1 MPVYKVGEDIYN
13 IPEDKVQ
20 EFLSAYPNAVLSD
33 DSGKTQPQVSGAPVE
48 ETAAPV
54 MESKS
59 EKPSSA
65 SRLVRYT
72 VGDDTYEIP
81 ENLTEGFLKQFPD
94 AEEKK
99 PNFFQQMAT
108 AWSGGQIQADLD
120 DYLSKAV
127 FSDKYA
133 ENLSEEDAQ
142 KMLELWKEQEA
153 AGLTEGEMEWEKDY
167 DAISTANTG
176 IVPDWFAGAVGATI
190 RNPQSALLYGARSAA
205 MMFSKEVGYGGLATA
220 AAGAGTGAAGGLAL
234 GAVTG
239 PGAAF
244 TAGGGAVFG
253 GSRGLMAGVGAS
265 VELFASFGETIKE
278 SLPENYTVEDI
289 QEAFKDEELLTKARN
304 RAAARAGTI
313 AAFDLVAAGGGS
325 KVAGAISKKAL
336 AKGVSKKAGA
346 IAAGTAEGLV
356 TTTGE
361 FTGELAA
368 QKAAGDELDFK
379 EAVLEVFGVSPTAI
393 PGQTSTIKNL
403 IKKPT
408 YKIDGKQMSR
418 SEVNKFIDDNDG
430 MDLSKVKI
438 TVENDDLLRTKLAD
452 KQGVARFKILV
463 DEKITDDA
471 ARTRIAELEYE
482 RAKLEPNKTLSA
494 QERKAELAE
503 EIKTIQAENKPGRGR
518 PAKIVAEQREE
529 IATKA
534 EQLKV
539 ILKQNKVTE
548 TVAFAK
554 RAQEQTDG
562 LVEVQDF
569 DSTEAI
575 KKQLFKEYMGQPEV
589 LKDLETNVLKRKIK
603 VGDKEVNAIDYIG
616 GLAYGNKI
624 YINKQV
630 AAKTGQIN
638 VGAHEVLHGIVNT
651 KISQDKLG
659 GIIQGFRRQLSNDDL
674 STLDAELQRRG
685 YKPDAINDETL
696 TVFSDLVAKGQIKFN
711 EGLFNK
717 IGDFIVTKILRP
729 LGFKKVGFENGKQV
743 YQFMKE
749 YQKSVSTGE
758 LNQATLDAIG
768 RAADARASKPKIQL
782 SKVDVNSFVTTN
794 SLEEWKASGADEAI
808 ANLYFEDYF
817 DKIAEV
823 QLSKPFDKTKTTM
836 LRDLPGFLEE
846 DFKSEFMNK
855 MIAHIRNFDPSKNDS
870 LEGWINSQ
878 ISNKVKQVLKEGKVT
893 QQDFTQDIDDGR
905 QIAADDSY
913 EMADEYDQMDSFDFE
928 ENQLDE
934 NGVLIDPLDFL
945 DEESKAEYRFQVAEA
960 LANIDKISDVTFKN
974 LEDKVPQI
982 TERAVGIPAQKLVNP
997 KTNIT
1002 TGQVIAMQDFVI
1014 ENVDKLI
1021 KLLPEG
1027 AVLEAAS
1034 EKLIGTGT
1042 GLPRK
1047 LLDAFYIKNPRLKQD
1062 QGLYPFSKMA
1072 DITKEEF
1079 FAAFGIKED
1088 GTKIAFGGQDPKA
1101 QALFALG
1108 RLVGKLMTNTAI
1120 RQELEKQQAS
1130 RNIIVDIGAGRSE
1143 FQLSVEIDEKIA
1155 DKKRNLEQDA
1165 KDYKQYRVIHS
1176 QNVRKRARTLK
1187 GLGLTDEQ
1195 ISSLEKESSS
1205 YASKVDKNLRV
1216 WNKDQVVA
1224 YYDFVEKLSNF
1235 IPKEL
1240 KATGLA
1246 SAFKLALGQHTL
1258 YVPYG
1263 IDFENTK
1270 SKAVIDNETGKK
1282 LTSKEVKELE
1292 LEFSTTYKKGISL
1305 DKAPEYLRKAV
1316 EDFEKV
1322 FYSVPAKKGGFK
1334 RIENLFLKNEF
1345 NRKQVKEP
1353 FRGKNE
1359 KESVA
1364 EIQNIFD
1371 KKKDAARLAYH
1382 KALVLS
1388 FHAYLDTLTPTERFE
1403 ALKHFKK
1410 ILSASGISD
1419 GFKSAV
1425 KLGGFVYDNS
1435 EEKLGYHFE
1444 HVVPAVD
1451 MYTEMFD
1458 NLLKGNKKA
1467 FSRKN
1472 MPEAWFLPKW
1482 MVKEFDAT
1490 FLKTASKQ
1498 DFMPALAEK
1507 AREAGVDLVTPD
1519 NSKLQLSIEAP
1530 LTEMVDNSLNEMVSN
1545 KLNIEEKSTIS
1556 EFQARR
1562 LGKNKGRFKFFI
1574 PPSADD
1580 FMGLMYYLVR
1590 KGKQGDADLAFIKK
1604 SLIDPFAKAQ
1614 RQYEEYKMSTL
1625 KGYRQLKKSIRN
1637 TPANLK
1643 KEAVMGFTNEQA
1655 LRAFMWNELGYEVPG
1670 VSQSELNAI
1679 RDHINNNAELLEFS
1693 KQIQN
1698 MLLTDFP
1705 QPQENWAA
1713 GSLTIDILEHINEQ
1727 ARKQFFADFITVAE
1741 ETFGK
1746 MDNRGEIQGPLA
1758 NKLRAAFGNN
1768 YVEALSDVLY
1778 RMKVGRSRQFGRNRL
1793 VSQLENYINGSIAT
1807 IMFFNTRSAILQMVS
1822 FVNFINF
1829 SDNNPIAAAQAYAN
1843 VGQLS
1848 SDVMELMN
1856 SDYLVARRNGLK
1868 IDVAADDI
1876 AKSAEST
1883 TNRAGAA
1890 IAAILR
1896 AGYLPTQFADSF
1908 AIAFGGATFFRN
1920 RINTYMREGLSES
1933 EAKEKAYNDWK
1944 ETAEESQ
1951 QSSRPDKISQQQ
1963 ASTLGRLVLAFGN
1976 TPMQYAR
1983 ITKKAALD
1991 LLAGRGDF
1999 KTNMSKVLYYGAV
2012 QNIIFS
2018 GLQQALFSLWLDDE
2032 PDDDDEKVEKY
2043 VNVIDSA
2050 IDGFGRGLGYG
2061 GAIAVMVKNV
2071 VQEAMDEYGEGGRKN
2086 FQDVILEI
2094 GTLSPAI
2101 SSKISRLEQGARTF
2115 TWKQE
2120 LEKVRTEG
2128 FSLDNPAFEATGK
2141 FVSALTNVPLDRL
2154 IRKMDNL
2161 SYPMRH
2167 EVQTYQAIALA
2178 LGWGQWELGLKEVN
2192 KQEKNKKEKV
2202 GFKKPQIRKPK
2213 LK

>member
-20 EFLSAYPNAVLSD
+20 GFLSAYPNAVLNE

-48 ETAAPV
+48 ETTAPA

-59 EKPSSA
+59 EDTSSE
-65 SRLVRYT
+65 SRLVKYT

-120 DYLSKAV
+120 DYLFKAV
-127 FSDKYA
+127 FSDEYA
-133 ENLSEEDAQ
+133 ENISDEDAQ
-142 KMLELWKEQEA
+142 KVVELWQKQDA
-153 AGLTEGEMEWEKDY
+153 AGLTEGEKKWEETY
-167 DAISTANTG
+167 DAVATANTG
-176 IVPDWFAGAVGATI
+176 IVPDWFAGTVAATME
-190 RNPQSALLYGARSAA
+190 NPQAALLYGMRSFA
-205 MMFSKEVGYGGLATA
+205 MMFSKENLALASAGAATTA
-220 AAGAGTGAAGGLAL
+220 AAGAALGSVAPGIGTAIGGAAGTIK
-234 GAVTG
+234 GA
-239 PGAAF
+239 
-244 TAGGGAVFG
+244 
-253 GSRGLMAGVGAS
+253 MAGLGAS
-265 VELFASFGETIKE
+265 VELTASFGETIKE
-278 SLPENYTVEDI
+278 SLPENYTIEDVK
-289 QEAFKDEELLTKARN
+289 EAFKDEELLTRARN
-304 RAAARAGTI
+304 KAAVRAGTI
-313 AAFDLVAAGGGS
+313 AAFDLVAAGGGQALS
-325 KVAGAISKKAL
+325 KTVGKKALSKGISKKAGDVIG
-336 AKGVSKKAGA
+336 GVS
-346 IAAGTAEGLV
+346 EGLV

-368 QKAAGDELDFK
+368 QKASGDELDFK

-393 PGQTSTIKNL
+393 QGQVSTVKNL
-403 IKKPT
+403 AKKPT

-418 SEVNKFIDDNDG
+418 GEVNKFIDDNDG
-430 MDLSKVKI
+430 MDLSRVKI
-438 TVENDDLLRTKLAD
+438 SVENDDLLRNKLAD
-452 KQGVARFKILV
+452 KQGVARYKILV

-482 RAKLEPNKTLSA
+482 RAKLESNKTLSA

-503 EIKTIQAENKPGRGR
+503 EIETIQAENKPGKGR
-518 PAKIVAEQREE
+518 PAKIVKEQREE
-529 IATKA
+529 IAAKA

-539 ILKQNKVTE
+539 ILKQGKVAE
-548 TVAFAK
+548 TTAFAK
-554 RAQEQTDG
+554 RAQEQTGG

-575 KKQLFKEYMGQPEV
+575 KKQLFKEYMNEPEV

-616 GLAYGNKI
+616 GLAFGNKI

-659 GIIQGFRRQLSNDDL
+659 GIIQGFRRELSDDDL
-674 STLDAELQRRG
+674 NTLDNELKRRG
-685 YKPDAINDETL
+685 YKPEAINDETL
-696 TVFSDLVAKGQIKFN
+696 TVFSDLVAKGEIKFN

-758 LNQATLDAIG
+758 LNEATLDAIG
-768 RAADARASKPKIQL
+768 RAADARAAKPKIQL
-782 SKVDVNSFVTTN
+782 SKVDVNSFVTTK

-893 QQDFTQDIDDGR
+893 QQDFTQDIDSGR
-905 QIAADDSY
+905 QIASDDSY
-913 EMADEYDQMDSFDFE
+913 EMASDFDQADEFDFDLTDTE
-928 ENQLDE
+928 ADAEGN
-934 NGVLIDPLDFL
+934 LINPLDFL

-960 LANIDKISDVTFKN
+960 LANIDEISDVTFKS

-982 TERAVGIPAQKLVNP
+982 TERAVGIPAAKLVNP

-1014 ENVDKLI
+1014 EHVDKLI
-1021 KLLPEG
+1021 DLLPEG

-1047 LLDAFYIKNPRLKQD
+1047 LLNAFYIKNPRLKQD

-1079 FAAFGIKED
+1079 FEAFGIKED
-1088 GTKIAFGGQDPKA
+1088 GTKIAFGGQDPRA
-1101 QALFALG
+1101 QSLFALA

-1120 RQELEKQQAS
+1120 RQELEKQQVS
-1130 RNIIVDIGAGRSE
+1130 RNVIVDIGAGRSE
-1143 FQLSVEIDEKIA
+1143 FQLSIELDEDNA
-1155 DKKRNLEQDA
+1155 QKKRNIEQEEKDRKQYAEIHSKNVRDHVRRLRNLGLSDEEINILEQETTKYGIA
-1165 KDYKQYRVIHS
+1165 KNNFYRFS
-1176 QNVRKRARTLK
+1176 QK
-1187 GLGLTDEQ
+1187 GL
-1195 ISSLEKESSS
+1195 KE
-1205 YASKVDKNLRV
+1205 YK
-1216 WNKDQVVA
+1216 
-1224 YYDFVEKLSNF
+1224 DFVEDLAAF
-1235 IPKEL
+1235 IPPQLQVRGLTGPL
-1240 KATGLA
+1240 KAM
-1246 SAFKLALGQHTL
+1246 LGEH
-1258 YVPYG
+1258 YMY
-1263 IDFENTK
+1263 
-1270 SKAVIDNETGKK
+1270 TGKK
-1282 LTSKEVKELE
+1282 MDFTKKGRSVVDENGMPITIEEIEELEPDINSQFEKGLDEYPKYLTDAIEAFEDAFYKKDKNGKFRISKDTGRRINKDGAFLKTSKTAGIKKE
-1292 LEFSTTYKKGISL
+1292 
-1305 DKAPEYLRKAV
+1305 
-1316 EDFEKV
+1316 
-1322 FYSVPAKKGGFK
+1322 
-1334 RIENLFLKNEF
+1334 
-1345 NRKQVKEP
+1345 
-1353 FRGKNE
+1353 FRGLNE
-1359 KESVA
+1359 QGFE
-1364 EIQNIFD
+1364 NIAQSIFNSEH
-1371 KKKDAARLAYH
+1371 DAIRLAYH
-1382 KALVLS
+1382 NAIAMA
-1388 FHAYLDTLTPTERFE
+1388 FHAYLESKKTGTEKFE
-1403 ALKHFKK
+1403 ALKNFKK
-1410 ILSASGISD
+1410 ILSVSGIAD
-1419 GFKSAV
+1419 GFKAAV
-1425 KLGGFVYDNS
+1425 KLGGIVHDNS
-1435 EEKLGYHFE
+1435 KEKLGYHFE
-1444 HVVPAVD
+1444 HVVPAID
-1451 MYTEMFD
+1451 MYTELFD
-1458 NLLKGNKKA
+1458 NLITGKKKYEQ
-1467 FSRKN
+1467 S
-1472 MPEAWFLPKW
+1472 PQAWFLPKW
-1482 MVKEFDAT
+1482 LVKEFDAT
-1490 FLKTASKQ
+1490 FLKTASYEE
-1498 DFMPALAEK
+1498 FMQALAEK
-1507 AREAGVDLVTPD
+1507 VKKDGLKVAVPGN
-1519 NSKLQLSIEAP
+1519 NSFQFSIEAP
-1530 LTEMVDNSLNEMVSN
+1530 LTEMTENSLNEMVSD
-1545 KLNIEEKSTIS
+1545 KLNVEQKSNIS

-1604 SLIDPFAKAQ
+1604 NLIDPFAKAQ
-1614 RQYEEYKMSTL
+1614 RKYEEYKMSTL

-1655 LRAFMWNELGYEVPG
+1655 VRAFMWTELGYEVPG
-1670 VSQSELNAI
+1670 VSQAELSAI
-1679 RDHINNNAELLEFS
+1679 RDYINNNNELLEFS

-1705 QPQENWAA
+1705 QPQENWAS

-1727 ARKQFFADFITVAE
+1727 ARKKFFENFINVAE

-1758 NKLRAAFGNN
+1758 NKLRAAFGDN

-1843 VGQLS
+1843 IPQLS
-1848 SDVMELMN
+1848 KDVMELMN

-1883 TNRAGAA
+1883 TNRAAAA
-1890 IAAILR
+1890 IATILR

-1944 ETAEESQ
+1944 ENAEESQ

-1999 KTNMSKVLYYGAV
+1999 KTNMSKMLYYGAV
-2012 QNIIFS
+2012 QNIMFS

-2032 PDDDDEKVEKY
+2032 PDDEDEEVEKY
-2043 VNVIDSA
+2043 VNVLDSA

-2071 VQEAMDEYGEGGRKN
+2071 IQEAMDEYGDGGRRN

-2141 FVSALTNVPLDRL
+2141 FTSALTNIPLDRL
-2154 IRKMDNL
+2154 IRKMDNI

-2192 KQEKNKKEKV
+2192 KKEKNKKEKV
-2202 GFKKPQIRKPK
+2202 GFKKPKIKKPLIK
-2213 LK
+2213 

>member
-20 EFLSAYPNAVLSD
+20 EFLSAYPNAVLNEEA
-33 DSGKTQPQVSGAPVE
+33 GKTQPQVSGAPVE
-48 ETAAPV
+48 ETAAPG

-59 EKPSSA
+59 ESTSSV
-65 SRLVRYT
+65 SRTKKYK

-81 ENLTEGFLKQFPD
+81 ENLTDKFLAQYPD

-99 PNFFQQMAT
+99 DNFFQQMAT

-120 DYLSKAV
+120 DYLSKAI

-133 ENLSEEDAQ
+133 ENISDEDAQ
-142 KMLELWKEQEA
+142 KLLDLWQKQDA
-153 AGLTEGEMEWEKDY
+153 SGLTEGEEQWEKDF

-190 RNPQSALLYGARSAA
+190 RNPQAALLYGARSFA
-205 MMFSKEVGYGGLATA
+205 MMFSKENIGLGAAGAAT
-220 AAGAGTGAAGGLAL
+220 AAGAGAALGSVAPGIGTAIGGAGGAIK
-234 GAVTG
+234 GA
-239 PGAAF
+239 
-244 TAGGGAVFG
+244 
-253 GSRGLMAGVGAS
+253 MAGLGAS
-265 VELFASFGETIKE
+265 VELFAAFGETIRE
-278 SLPENYTVEDI
+278 SLPEDYTVEDI
-289 QEAFKDEELLTKARN
+289 QEAFKDEELLTRARN
-304 RAAARAGTI
+304 RAATRAGTI

-346 IAAGTAEGLV
+346 VAAGTAEGLI

-393 PGQTSTIKNL
+393 GGQVQTARNL
-403 IKKPT
+403 TKSPK
-408 YKIDGKQMSR
+408 YKIDGKEMSR
-418 SEVNKFIDDNDG
+418 AEVNKFIDDNDG
-430 MDLSKVKI
+430 MDLSRVNI
-438 TVENDDLLRTKLAD
+438 TVENDNLLRDKLV
-452 KQGVARFKILV
+452 KKEGIARKKILI
-463 DEKITDDA
+463 DKNITDDA
-471 ARTRIAELEYE
+471 ARTRIAELEFE
-482 RAKLEPNKTLSA
+482 RDTLASNKTLSA
-494 QERKAELAE
+494 QERRAEVEE
-503 EIKTIQAENKPGRGR
+503 EIKTIQAENRPGKGR
-518 PAKIVAEQREE
+518 PTKLVQEQRKE
-529 IATKA
+529 IEAKA
-534 EQLKV
+534 EELKV
-539 ILKQNKVTE
+539 IFSQRRVADT
-548 TVAFAK
+548 TAFAQ
-554 RAQEQTDG
+554 RAMEQTRGMLD
-562 LVEVQDF
+562 VESF
-569 DSTEAI
+569 DSTDTMR
-575 KKQLFKEYMGQPEV
+575 KKLFKDFMGDKES
-589 LKDLETNVLKRKIK
+589 LKDLEANILKRKIK
-603 VGDKEVNAIDYIG
+603 IGDKEVNALDLIG
-616 GLAYGNKI
+616 GIAYGGKI

-638 VGAHEVLHGIVNT
+638 VGAHEVLHGIINT
-651 KISQDKLG
+651 KVSQDKLG
-659 GIIQGFRRQLSNDDL
+659 GIISSFRSQLSNSDL
-674 STLDAELQRRG
+674 SLLDNELQRRG
-685 YKPDAINDETL
+685 YKPDAINNETL
-696 TVFSDLVAKGQIKFN
+696 TVFSDLVAKNQIKFN

-729 LGFKKVGFENGKQV
+729 LGFKQVGFENGKQV

-749 YQKSVSTGE
+749 YQKSVSKGE
-758 LNQATLDAIG
+758 LNQATLDAIN
-768 RAADARASKPKIQL
+768 RAADVRASKPKIQL

-794 SLEEWKASGADEAI
+794 SLEEWKASGADEVI

-823 QLSKPFDKTKTTM
+823 QMAKPFDKSKTTM
-836 LRDLPGFLEE
+836 LRDLPGFLPE

-855 MIAHIRNFDPSKNDS
+855 MIQHIRNFDPSKNDS

-893 QQDFTQDIDDGR
+893 TQTFEEDIDSGR
-905 QIAADDSY
+905 QFAADDSY
-913 EMADEYDQMDSFDFE
+913 EMASDFDQADEFDFDVADVE
-928 ENQLDE
+928 ADAQGN
-934 NGVLIDPLDFL
+934 LINPLDFL
-945 DEESKAEYRFQVAEA
+945 DEESKSEYRFQVAEA
-960 LANIDKISDVTFKN
+960 LAGIDKITDVTFKN

-982 TERAVGIPAQKLVNP
+982 TERAVGIPAAKLVNP

-1014 ENVDKLI
+1014 EHVDKLI

-1062 QGLYPFSKMA
+1062 QGLYPFSKLE

-1079 FAAFGIKED
+1079 FEAFGIKPD
-1088 GTKIAFGGQDPKA
+1088 GTKIPFGGQDPRA
-1101 QALFALG
+1101 QALFALA

-1130 RNIIVDIGAGRSE
+1130 RNVIVDIGAGRSE
-1143 FQLSVEIDEKIA
+1143 FQLSIELDEEIA
-1155 DKKRNLEQDA
+1155 QKKRNIEQEERDRKEYA
-1165 KDYKQYRVIHS
+1165 KIHS
-1176 QNVRKRARTLK
+1176 DNIKERKRKLK
-1187 GLGLTDEQ
+1187 NLGLTDEQ
-1195 ISSLEKESSS
+1195 IALLEKESTK
-1205 YASKVDKNLRV
+1205 YGISKKG
-1216 WNKDQVVA
+1216 
-1224 YYDFVEKLSNF
+1224 YYRFSEKFLKEYKAFAEDLSAF
-1235 IPKEL
+1235 IPPQLQAYGLTGVFKAMIGEHYMYTAKNMDFTRPSRAVVNENGDPISIDAIKEL
-1240 KATGLA
+1240 EPDINSQFEKSLDTYPEYLNNAIKAFEDVFYKKDKDGKFRISPKTGRKIA
-1246 SAFKLALGQHTL
+1246 KKGAFLNTTKTGDIKKYYRGLSEEK
-1258 YVPYG
+1258 
-1263 IDFENTK
+1263 FENT
-1270 SKAVIDNETGKK
+1270 V
-1282 LTSKEVKELE
+1282 
-1292 LEFSTTYKKGISL
+1292 
-1305 DKAPEYLRKAV
+1305 
-1316 EDFEKV
+1316 
-1322 FYSVPAKKGGFK
+1322 
-1334 RIENLFLKNEF
+1334 
-1345 NRKQVKEP
+1345 
-1353 FRGKNE
+1353 
-1359 KESVA
+1359 
-1364 EIQNIFD
+1364 QNVFD
-1371 KKKDAARLAYH
+1371 KENDVIRLAYH
-1382 KALVLS
+1382 NAMAMA
-1388 FHAYLDTLTPTERFE
+1388 FHAYLENQKTGKAKFE
-1403 ALKHFKK
+1403 ALKNFKK
-1410 ILSASGISD
+1410 ILSVSGIAD
-1419 GFKSAV
+1419 GFKAAV

-1435 EEKLGYHFE
+1435 NEKLGYHVE

-1451 MYTEMFD
+1451 MYTELFD
-1458 NLLKGNKKA
+1458 NLITGKKKY
-1467 FSRKN
+1467 KN
-1472 MPEAWFLPKW
+1472 LPEAWFLPKW
-1482 MVKEFDAT
+1482 MVNEFDAT
-1490 FLKTASKQ
+1490 FLKTASKEE
-1498 DFMPALAEK
+1498 FMKALAAKTE
-1507 AREAGVDLVTPD
+1507 EAGVKLVIPGNND
-1519 NSKLQLSIEAP
+1519 FQLSIELP
-1530 LTEMVDNSLNEMVSN
+1530 LTEMVDNSLNEMVSE
-1545 KLNIEEKSTIS
+1545 KLNIENKSEIS

-1590 KGKQGDADLAFIKK
+1590 KGRQGDADLAFIKK
-1604 SLIDPFAKAQ
+1604 TLIDPFAKAQ
-1614 RQYEEYKMSTL
+1614 RVYEEYKMNTL
-1625 KGYRQLKKSIRN
+1625 KSYRKLKKSIRN
-1637 TPANLK
+1637 TPAGLK

-1655 LRAFMWNELGYEVPG
+1655 LRVFMWNELGYEVPG
-1670 VSQSELNAI
+1670 INQSEISAI
-1679 RDHINNNAELLEFS
+1679 REYVSNNKELLDFS
-1693 KQIQN
+1693 RQVQN
-1698 MLLTDFP
+1698 MLMSDFP
-1705 QPQENWAA
+1705 QPQESWAS

-1727 ARKQFFADFITVAE
+1727 ARKEFFADFISVAE

-1843 VGQLS
+1843 LPQLS
-1848 SDVMELMN
+1848 KDVMELMN
-1856 SDYLVARRNGLK
+1856 SDYLVSRRNGLK

-1876 AKSAEST
+1876 AKSAESSA
-1883 TNRAGAA
+1883 NKAGAA
-1890 IAAILR
+1890 ITAILR

-1944 ETAEESQ
+1944 ENAEESQ

-1999 KTNMSKVLYYGAV
+1999 KTNMSKVLYYGMV
-2012 QNIIFS
+2012 QNIVFS

-2032 PDDDDEKVEKY
+2032 PDEDDEEVEKY

-2071 VQEAMDEYGEGGRKN
+2071 VQEAMNEYGEGGRKN

-2128 FSLDNPAFEATGK
+2128 VSLDNPAFEATGK
-2141 FVSALTNVPLDRL
+2141 FVSAITNVPLDRL

-2161 SYPMRH
+2161 SYPVRH
-2167 EVQTYQAIALA
+2167 EIQTYQAIALA

-2192 KQEKNKKEKV
+2192 KQEKNKKPKV
-2202 GFKKPQIRKPK
+2202 GFKKKKSTKKKI
-2213 LK
+2213 